1 MSRMRLCRWRKR
13 MRIHLYARARTTVF
27 PGLPFARCCWIV
39 IFRPGARSERMHGPM
54 PQTFA
59 AEGSDKPSA
68 NAPNVVCRCWPSTG
82 AIPLYHCHLAGT
94 LIRVALPCLAQ
105 RSVVGL
111 APYQSG

>member
-1 MSRMRLCRWRKR
+1 MPLAKEDANPFVRKSSYDGVSRF
-13 MRIHLYARARTTVF
+13 AFRA
-27 PGLPFARCCWIV
+27 LLLIV

-82 AIPLYHCHLAGT
+82 AIPLYHCHSLA
-94 LIRVALPCLAQ
+94 L
-105 RSVVGL
+105 
-111 APYQSG
+111 